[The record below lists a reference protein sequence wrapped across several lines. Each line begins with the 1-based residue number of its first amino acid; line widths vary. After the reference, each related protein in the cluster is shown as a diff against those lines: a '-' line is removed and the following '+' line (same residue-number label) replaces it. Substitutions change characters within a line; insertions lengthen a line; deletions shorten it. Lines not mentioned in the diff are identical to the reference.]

1 MNRKKL
7 SVNETVED
15 LFFLSNLPYEKF
27 DKYGVEAL
35 NDADL
40 FAVILRT
47 GSKDSN
53 VLDTAYNLMNLSK
66 IKKYGL
72 PGLLRLTKE
81 ELLTIS
87 GIGKIKAAQ
96 LMCIAE
102 LCRRIRIYSRE
113 KNKLFSCAKDV
124 SDYYMESMRN
134 LLRERVLA
142 VFLDSKS
149 RLICDEIISIGTVNL
164 SVLCPRELF
173 SSALKNSAVSVILLH
188 NHPSGDPYP
197 SKEDKEITARLKE
210 ASKILEIPIT
220 DHIIIGDNRY
230 YSFRESG
237 LL

>member
-1 MNRKKL
+1 MNRGKISL
-7 SVNETVED
+7 REPLD
-15 LFFLSNLPYEKF
+15 DFFFLSNLPYEKF

-35 NDADL
+35 SDTDL

-53 VLDTAYNLMNLSK
+53 VLDTAYSLMNLSK
-66 IKKYGL
+66 VKQYGL

-81 ELLTIS
+81 ELLTIP
-87 GIGKIKAAQ
+87 GIGKVKAAQ

-102 LCRRIRIYSRE
+102 ICRRIRVYSRE
-113 KNKLFSCAKDV
+113 KSRLFSNAKDV

-134 LLRERVLA
+134 LLRERVVA

-188 NHPSGDPYP
+188 NHPSGDPAP
-197 SKEDKEITARLKE
+197 SKEDRDITLRLKE

-230 YSFRESG
+230 FSFRESG